1 MSARESDVTP
11 TLLARMGGWS
21 GMLYAS
27 LPTVVFAA
35 VDAAAPLHI
44 AVVLGVGAAAGVAG
58 LRLARREPLAPAFSG
73 LFGVAIGAVI
83 AFWTGDARDYFVVG
97 IWASAILAVVFSVSI
112 IVRRPLVGVVWSALT
127 GSGQEWRT
135 RRSAR
140 LRYDIATAA
149 LTAVFTARFV
159 VQLWLY
165 GEQSVA
171 WLAVARIAM
180 GYPLTALALL
190 IVVWA
195 IRGSRLATSSA
206 ATPRAGTDL
215 GSPLR
220 RTG

>member
-44 AVVLGVGAAAGVAG
+44 AVVLGVGAAAAVAG

-73 LFGVAIGAVI
+73 LFGVAIGAVL

-127 GSGQEWRT
+127 GSGQAWHP

-159 VQLWLY
+159 VQFWLY

-190 IVVWA
+190 VVVWA
-195 IRGSRLATSSA
+195 IRGSRRTTSSA
-206 ATPRAGTDL
+206 ATPRAGTDP